1 MNFFKH
7 NPLPFYKKTNES
19 GFTLIE
25 LAVVIVIVG
34 IIISIMA
41 TVLPSLIQSAKI
53 KKTQAILEKMDYS
66 LEGYI
71 VANGRCPCPDTD
83 GDGIENRIPG
93 ASPPT
98 DDTCSS
104 YVGDIPYVTLGLS
117 LGNDAWGNRLKY
129 GVYDDF
135 IRTTKSGLCTSLSS
149 FIAAPFDNSKLY
161 TTDQSGNDT
170 NQAYVTVSG
179 GPKDLDN
186 DGSDVFF
193 DGLNEGTDIQ
203 FDDPNRIEDHVTY
216 LYDDLMRATSFTYLY
231 GKNCTGGGGGGG
243 GGGPSGVENTDA
255 LCSDTIDN
263 DGDGKIDCHD
273 QDCCGS
279 GVSPSICPDGCPPP
293 DDVKITTTPDP
304 ITDGIVG
311 QTNYSHTFQATGG
324 SGYYYWYLDSI
335 TPAISELSMNLWSGN
350 LSGTINVCEG
360 AYTVNVR
367 AEDRYDS
374 SRTDSHPFTLNVN
387 NGTLSISP
395 APNGLGETN
404 PDFTVNSS
412 TFSQVFTAS
421 GPHVG
426 VFNWS
431 LSWVGTDPGGFQVN
445 SDDGKFWK
453 SSSTTEGTYTFT
465 LTATDS
471 ICSTNKITTNSYTI
485 KITPEG
491 AGAPYTEGM
500 EAEWRFDE
508 CATWDGVSY
517 DVVDSLGD
525 INHYGKAS
533 GGVAAIHSGKICR
546 AASFDGSDDKIMSD
560 VLTDSDIIVFN
571 DEVTLAC
578 WFKSPGGGGSYPR
591 LIEFSDAAGSSSW
604 STSICYDTDGSLRA
618 WVSDQTS
625 GMRGGTI
632 DYSIE
637 HYNDNKW
644 HHAVYTYKG
653 GSGGSGKLY
662 VDGVLKQTNTSS
674 LTSNIHD
681 AETFV
686 IGGYYPDSSNGFRG
700 LIDEVMVFHREFT
713 SDEVTDLYNMTRS
726 SCDGSCYNAP
736 IGQWNMDES
745 LWGGVADE
753 VKDSSGNNLD
763 GYAQNGATTTTNG
776 KVCRAGDITGATQGV
791 IIPDDN
797 LLDFDGNPFTIA
809 FWYWLN
815 QASTGNWDQIFVK
828 GNGSSRNYAMWMR
841 NGSSGLVLMSVDP
854 GNQYF
859 YSVSTLTTGKWYFI
873 NAVHENGNL
882 DMYIT
887 ESGNPL
893 NWESRR
899 SVTMS
904 GTGDNNDPL
913 YIGRSPN
920 YATIQ
925 AKIDQFVLYDRALA
939 ENELT
944 ALMNASDVC
953 PPEIIS
959 ISTTSLPNGI
969 INSPYSAT
977 VTATGGTTPYGWEIV
992 DITPS
997 ISGLSIIT
1005 NPDYTGT
1012 LQGTTNVC
1020 AGNYAITL
1028 KVTDAAAGFDQKDFT
1043 LTVANGTLTISPAP
1057 SGSTDFTCT
1066 SSTFY
1071 QDFTVSGPM
1080 LGDFDFDNT
1089 VTWLVDPGGFELL
1102 DIGTN
1107 TVRFRKIDTSG
1118 SGNYSFK
1125 ITGQDSTCATNT
1137 LDSGYYSI
1145 SISGNGQN
1153 KPYYYGIVA
1162 EWRMDECTWESAG
1175 DVKDGSSNNL
1185 DGNPNGN
1192 AETTSFG
1199 KICRAGVFNG
1209 TDAYVAPPDASELDI
1224 TGDISVSLWFYPH
1237 DLDSNLLSNRY
1248 NFSGNEWGY
1257 HLQTLADG
1265 TVVWSSHDGAT
1276 NANAACVAH
1285 STGKIA
1291 LSQWNHIVV
1300 TKPGDSTTVNFYIN
1314 GVSAGSDTVQ
1324 RTAIAYSG
1332 SYTARR
1338 IGAGTISYTYTGW
1351 GGVFGNK
1358 QYTDGKIDEFMIYS
1372 RVLDSDDIQTLY
1384 TLSPLCPDTDCYTAP
1399 VVKYMMEEASW
1410 GNGSEPYVQDSIGSY
1425 HGTAYNGAT
1434 TVDDSGCKA
1443 GNFDSTQN
1451 QYVNCDNIPISGN
1464 TTVSCWLNTSAQ
1476 QEVPFHKDHCFTFII
1491 RASGDISYA
1500 DSSNWSYAN
1509 FGDHGIDFIFGEWNH
1524 IVVSKTGS
1532 TVRIYRN
1539 GDLKL
1544 TRTFGSAITSN
1555 SNNVYIGSYNG
1566 ASNYYDG
1573 LIDEVIMWNRGLS
1586 ESTIKK
1592 MYEAGRCAD

>member
-1 MNFFKH
+1 MKPFKH
-7 NPLPFYKKTNES
+7 NSLSLSKKIHES

-34 IIISIMA
+34 IVISIMA

-53 KKTQAILEKMDYS
+53 KKAQAILEKVDYA
-66 LEGYI
+66 LQGYSM
-71 VANGRCPCPDTD
+71 ANHKLPFADSGTD
-83 GDGIENRIPG
+83 GI
-93 ASPPT
+93 
-98 DDTCSS
+98 
-104 YVGDIPYVTLGLS
+104 GDSGTYLGNLAFKDLGLS
-117 LGNDAWGNRLKY
+117 SGTDAWGNTIKY
-129 GVYDDF
+129 GVYDDLTATF
-135 IRTTKSGLCTSLSS
+135 ANGDAFCAALS
-149 FIAAPFDNSKLY
+149 AAILASATPVTNKVY
-161 TTDQSGNDT
+161 TTSADPCGTADANH
-170 NQAYVTVSG
+170 AYVIASG
-179 GPKDLDN
+179 GPKDLD
-186 DGSDVFF
+186 GSNGFF
-193 DGLNEGTDIQ
+193 DLCNGANSSADPGFNAPNKIQ
-203 FDDPNRIEDHVTY
+203 APN
-216 LYDDLMRATSFTYLY
+216 YDDLVRAFSLNELNQ
-231 GKNCTGGGGGGG
+231 KNCTGGGGGGG
-243 GGGPSGVENTDA
+243 GPTGVENTDA

-263 DGDGKIDCHD
+263 DGDGKTDCHD
-273 QDCCGS
+273 QDCCGP
-279 GVSPSICPDGCPPP
+279 GISPGICPDGCPPP
-293 DDVKITTTPDP
+293 DVVKITTTPDP

-367 AEDRYDS
+367 VEDRYDS

-387 NGTLSISP
+387 NGTLSIIP
-395 APNGLGETN
+395 TPNGLGETN

-412 TFSQVFTAS
+412 VFSQVFTAS

-426 VFNWS
+426 AFNWS
-431 LSWVGTDPGGFQVN
+431 LSWVGTDPGGFQIN

-471 ICSTNKITTNSYTI
+471 ICSTNKITTSSYTI
-485 KITPEG
+485 KITPGG

-500 EAEWRFDE
+500 EAEWMFDE
-508 CATWDGVSY
+508 CTTWDGVNY

-525 INHYGKAS
+525 IMHNGKAVN
-533 GGVAAIHSGKICR
+533 GTLAVHSGKICR
-546 AASFDGSDDKIMSD
+546 AASFDGADDKIVSD
-560 VLTDSDIIVFN
+560 VLTGADIMTFT
-571 DEVTLAC
+571 DQVTLAC
-578 WFKSPGGGGSYPR
+578 WFKSPGGGGTWPR
-591 LIEFSDAAGSSSW
+591 LIEFSDAAGSSSR
-604 STSICYDTDGSLRA
+604 STALCYDPDGSLRA

-625 GMRGGTI
+625 GTRGGTI

-637 HYNDNKW
+637 YYNDNKW
-644 HHAVYTYKG
+644 HHAIYTYKG

-662 VDGVLKQTNTSS
+662 VDGVLKQTNTDN

-681 AETFV
+681 AETFA
-686 IGGYYPDSSNGFRG
+686 IGGYFPDSSNGFRG
-700 LIDEVMVFHREFT
+700 LIDEVMVFHRELT

-726 SCDGSCYNAP
+726 SCEGSCYTAP
-736 IGQWNMDES
+736 TGQWNMDES

-753 VKDSSGNNLD
+753 VKDSAGNNLD
-763 GYAQNGATTTTNG
+763 GYAQNGATTTSAG
-776 KVCRAGDITGATQGV
+776 KVCRAGNITGTTQGV

-815 QASTGNWDQIFVK
+815 QGSTGAWDQIFVK

-841 NGSSGLVLMSVDP
+841 NSSSNLVLMSVDP
-854 GNQYF
+854 GNQNF

-873 NAVHENGNL
+873 NAIHENGNL

-920 YATIQ
+920 FTTIQ
-925 AKIDQFVLYDRALA
+925 SKVDQFVLYDRALA

-944 ALMNASDVC
+944 ALMNASDEC
-953 PPEIIS
+953 PPEIVS
-959 ISTTSLPNGI
+959 ISTTSLPDGT

-977 VTATGGTTPYGWEIV
+977 VSATGGTTPYAWEILS
-992 DITPS
+992 ISPS

-1020 AGNYAITL
+1020 AGNYTITL
-1028 KVTDAAAGFDQKDFT
+1028 KVTDAGAAFDQKNFP
-1043 LTVANGTLTISPAP
+1043 LAVANGTLTISPPP

-1071 QDFTVSGPM
+1071 QDFTVSGPV
-1080 LGDFDFDNT
+1080 LGYFDFDNT

-1137 LDSGYYSI
+1137 FDSGYYSI
-1145 SISGNGQN
+1145 NVSGNGTDV
-1153 KPYYYGIVA
+1153 PYYNGLVA
-1162 EWRMDECTWESAG
+1162 EWRMDDCSWVSSG
-1175 DVKDGSSNNL
+1175 DVIDSSGNDLDGS
-1185 DGNPNGN
+1185 PNGN

-1209 TDAYVAPPDASELDI
+1209 TDVYVTIPADANELDI
-1224 TGDISVSLWFYPH
+1224 TGDISISLWFYPNN
-1237 DLDSNLLSNRY
+1237 LDSNLLTNRF
-1248 NFSGNEWGY
+1248 NFGGNEHGY
-1257 HLQTLADG
+1257 HLQTKADG
-1265 TVVWSSHDGAT
+1265 TVLWASHDASI
-1276 NANAACVAH
+1276 NANNGCIAL
-1285 STGKIA
+1285 STGTISQ
-1291 LSQWNHIVV
+1291 SQWNHIVV
-1300 TKPGDSTTVNFYIN
+1300 TKAGGSTTVNFYIN
-1314 GVSAGSDTVQ
+1314 GSSAGSDTIS
-1324 RTAIAYSG
+1324 RGSI
-1332 SYTARR
+1332 SYTGADTRR
-1338 IGAGTISYTYTGW
+1338 WIGAGYDSYTNGQDDW
-1351 GGVFGNK
+1351 LFGEE
-1358 QYTDGKIDEFMIYS
+1358 QYTDGKIDEVMVFSKVLSPADIQDIYS
-1372 RVLDSDDIQTLY
+1372 LKPS
-1384 TLSPLCPDTDCYTAP
+1384 CPTTGCYTQP
-1399 VVKYMMEEASW
+1399 VVKYMMEEGSW
-1410 GNGSEPYVQDSIGSY
+1410 SDGSPDVIDSMGSY
-1425 HGTAYNGAT
+1425 HGIGSNGAN
-1434 TVDDSGCKA
+1434 TVLDGACRA
-1443 GNFDSTQN
+1443 GSLDSTQS
-1451 QYVNCDNIPISGN
+1451 QYINCGNIPISGD
-1464 TTVSCWLNTSAQ
+1464 TTLSCWLNASAQ
-1476 QEVPFHKDHCFTFII
+1476 QQVPFHKDHCFTLII

-1509 FGDHGIDFIFGEWNH
+1509 FGDHDIGFVFGEWNH
-1524 IVVSKTGS
+1524 IVASKTGS
-1532 TVRIYRN
+1532 IVRIYRN

-1544 TRTFGSAITSN
+1544 TKTFGSAITSN

-1566 ASNYYDG
+1566 TSYFYGG

-1586 ESTIKK
+1586 ESTIKNI
-1592 MYEAGRCAD
+1592 YEAGRCAD